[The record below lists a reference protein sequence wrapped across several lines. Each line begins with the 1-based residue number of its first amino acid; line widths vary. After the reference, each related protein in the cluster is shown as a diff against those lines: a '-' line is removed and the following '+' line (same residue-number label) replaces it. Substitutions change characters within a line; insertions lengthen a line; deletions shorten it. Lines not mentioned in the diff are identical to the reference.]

1 MNTEDVTLI
10 ATGPLT
16 NIAAAINREPQIVER
31 VKELSIMGGSVTFG
45 NWTPAAEF
53 NIMWIQKRHTV
64 YLILDY
70 T

>member
-31 VKELSIMGGSVTFG
+31 VKELSIMGGSVTF
-45 NWTPAAEF
+45 W
-53 NIMWIQKRHTV
+53 K
-64 YLILDY
+64 LD
-70 T
+70 TGCRV